1 MTRAS
6 LRILNRARSDAW
18 RRVGIPMTWEKPAE
32 QEEGGKNVTG
42 ETPSNAGTGRTEP
55 KPPNVS
61 SDKDER

>member
-18 RRVGIPMTWEKPAE
+18 RRVGIPTTWKKPAE

-42 ETPSNAGTGRTEP
+42 ETSNHAGTGRTEP
-55 KPPNVS
+55 KAPSVNR
-61 SDKDER
+61 DKDER